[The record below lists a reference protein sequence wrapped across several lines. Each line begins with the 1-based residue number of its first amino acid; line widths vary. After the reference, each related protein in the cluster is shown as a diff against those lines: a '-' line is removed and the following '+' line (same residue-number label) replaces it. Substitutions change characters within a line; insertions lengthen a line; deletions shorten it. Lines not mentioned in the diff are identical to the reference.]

1 MVKVK
6 KSKNKWRMGKKKK
19 RERYF
24 GLFLKKVGF
33 LQLFVRDLC
42 SSLHTLRNDNISIK
56 KRIKIPLKIQ
66 LKNESKF

>member
-1 MVKVK
+1 VKVK

-33 LQLFVRDLC
+33 L
-42 SSLHTLRNDNISIK
+42 
-56 KRIKIPLKIQ
+56 
-66 LKNESKF
+66 